1 MKGAYNNSERLIVYF
16 VQDFSHI
23 IHPILCF
30 NTGAVPGFVG
40 DMGDITALIIQK
52 IVKRVCVTLHATWIR
67 PCFD

>member
-1 MKGAYNNSERLIVYF
+1 MKGAYNSSERLIVYF

-40 DMGDITALIIQK
+40 DMGDLQLLLYK
-52 IVKRVCVTLHATWIR
+52 KLSKGCV
-67 PCFD
+67 